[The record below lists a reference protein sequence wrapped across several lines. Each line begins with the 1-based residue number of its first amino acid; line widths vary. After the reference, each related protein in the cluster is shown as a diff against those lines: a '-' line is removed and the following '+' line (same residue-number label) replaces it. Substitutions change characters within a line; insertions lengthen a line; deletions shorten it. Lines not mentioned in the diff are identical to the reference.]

1 MTVELHETAL
11 FTIAGVEYAFGLEWI
26 TASRS
31 VSAVGQIK
39 TQAARVRASHLVWR
53 SAMHQVG
60 LARISM
66 RRRHSAWKR
75 WRAAA
80 AAFADLPQQPAE
92 PHTMIGAFS
101 FMSGEV
107 WVVAASQGRL
117 FADGDR
123 FFTDKEAA
131 KEHFRHLYDRVPRW
145 GAVYAPAE
153 WSLPRANGEGPLFFL
168 APDSGLGAD
177 LGVTRQTLRKLGLAK
192 QPGTALRRLRSGFSP
207 PLMIGAC
214 LIATAL
220 AGLTASHLT
229 NHWRPP
235 PAPPPQR
242 VLEPWY
248 PTIEQ
253 AGGRLEICVDSILR
267 AVDRLAVPGWEMV
280 ELTCS
285 NESLTVA
292 IAARRFTPLST
303 LAEFQPDAT
312 LQSAT
317 RTASLSQPLSRKG
330 ERVQVL
336 PPLRTAEAMLAE
348 FGRLDERVHGVNL
361 FSPPS
366 APTESAPLELGVPR
380 PRPYRV
386 MGWTLQ
392 TEAPPLNWRADLS
405 ALANVE
411 VAGVS
416 LKRGDSDL
424 TWTIRGTVYVAP

>member
-1 MTVELHETAL
+1 MTPELDETAL

-31 VSAVGQIK
+31 VSAVGLIK

-60 LARISM
+60 LARISV
-66 RRRHSAWKR
+66 RRRHSTWKR

-80 AAFADLPQQPAE
+80 AAFADLPQHPAE

-123 FFTDKEAA
+123 FFADKEAA

-153 WSLPRANGEGPLFFL
+153 WSVPRADGEGPLFFL
-168 APDSGLGAD
+168 AAEADLGAD
-177 LGVTRQTLRKLGLAK
+177 LGLARRILRKLGLAR
-192 QPGTALRRLRSGFSP
+192 QPGTPLRRLRSGVSQ
-207 PLMIGAC
+207 PLMIAAG
-214 LIATAL
+214 LVATTL
-220 AGLTASHLT
+220 LGLTANDLA

-235 PAPPPQR
+235 PSPPPQR

-253 AGGRLEICVDSILR
+253 AGGRLEICVDYILR
-267 AVDRLAVPGWEMV
+267 AVDRFAVPGWDMV

-285 NESLTVA
+285 NESLSVA
-292 IAARRFTPLST
+292 MAARRFTPLST

-317 RTASLSQPLSRKG
+317 RTAALSQPISRKG
-330 ERVQVL
+330 QRVQVL
-336 PPLRTAEAMLAE
+336 PPLRTAEAILAE

-392 TEAPPLNWRADLS
+392 TPAPPLDWRADLS
-405 ALANVE
+405 VLANVE

-416 LKRGDSDL
+416 LKRGDGDL
-424 TWTIRGTVYVAP
+424 TWTIRGIAYVAP